1 MKCLSFVSYLA
12 LLVCSLLFAYELIF
26 IMIKAIKKES
36 FQAANDRKAD
46 QLLPPIIT
54 LCPGDAWKSSGNNND
69 YLCPEH
75 LFE

>member
-12 LLVCSLLFAYELIF
+12 LLVCSLLFAYEMIF
-26 IMIKAIKKES
+26 IITRAIKKES

-54 LCPGDAWKSSGNNND
+54 LCPGDAWKSTGNEND
-69 YLCPEH
+69 
-75 LFE
+75 